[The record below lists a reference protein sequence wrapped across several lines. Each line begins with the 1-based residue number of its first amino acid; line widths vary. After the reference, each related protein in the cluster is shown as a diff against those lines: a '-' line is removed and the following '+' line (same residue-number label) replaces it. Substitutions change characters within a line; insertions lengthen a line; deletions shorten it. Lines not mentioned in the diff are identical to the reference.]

1 MRQMPLNARVPSRKK
16 LNFNDIM
23 GLPYKISS
31 DEIADVVK
39 DAVQSI
45 TKSIAD
51 KIIELNGGKSV
62 SAVFVVGGGGKIRGF
77 VESLAEFL
85 ELPKERVALRGS
97 EVMGNIK
104 FMQDDIKVDSL
115 LVTPVGIC
123 LNYYEQ
129 RNNFIFVNINDER
142 VKLYDNGKRQL

>member
-1 MRQMPLNARVPSRKK
+1 M
-16 LNFNDIM
+16 
-23 GLPYKISS
+23 SS
-31 DEIADVVK
+31 EEIAEVVK
-39 DAVQSI
+39 DTVYSI
-45 TKSIAD
+45 TKSVAD

-62 SAVFVVGGGGKIRGF
+62 SAVFVVGGGGKIKGF

-97 EVMGNIK
+97 EVMGNIT

-123 LNYYEQ
+123 LNFYEQ

-142 VKLYDNGKRQL
+142 IKLYDNGKLTVIDAALNIGFPNEDLLDRKSVV